1 MAPSSA
7 AETRSLFVTGLRDA
21 HALENQALSLMNRQI
36 ERIEQYPEVAARMRA
51 HVEETNGQIGRLEQI
66 LASLDESHSTIKDI
80 GASFMGN
87 MAALGHTVAG
97 DEILKNSFANFAF
110 ENFEAA
116 SYKSLITM
124 AEAGGFRDSV
134 PLLQQSLREEQSM
147 ATWLDEHLPEV
158 TTRYME
164 LYASG
169 DQAKR

>member
-1 MAPSSA
+1 MAMESA
-7 AETRSLFVTGLRDA
+7 DAIRSIFVTGLCDA

-36 ERIEQYPEVAARMRA
+36 D
-51 HVEETNGQIGRLEQI
+51 RLEQI
-66 LASLDESHSTIKDI
+66 LTSLGESPSAIKDL

-87 MAALGHTVAG
+87 MAALGHTVTG

-110 ENFEAA
+110 ENFEVA

-147 ATWLDEHLPEV
+147 AQWLDEHLPQV

-164 LYASG
+164 LYVSG
-169 DQAKR
+169 DQASR